1 MSTRKNTAIKVQ
13 TDVITDAERLTYA
26 IEEGSIVQ
34 TETGYWVVRDGAWIN
49 LNSSDAQGLGW
60 VRWDDDQY
68 TSVSKLSITSG
79 STVTLPNNAATI
91 TSYLNTPSVLY
102 NPTTQRVYG
111 IKENDMYVATIVFNA
126 SAANATNTYAEL
138 KLEGG
143 NGTPYERLAA
153 TITFPKGNNE
163 THPFHFMFQYYVD
176 ADFMENGNY
185 WTLTADGSTIQ
196 TWDHVMFIQRT
207 QSR

>member
-1 MSTRKNTAIKVQ
+1 MTTTLNSAIKVQ
-13 TDVITDAERLTYA
+13 TDVISDAERLTYA

-34 TETGYWVVRDGAWIN
+34 TETGYWVVRSGAWVN

-68 TSVSKLSITSG
+68 TSASKFTIAQDATE
-79 STVTLPNNAATI
+79 TLPNNGATI
-91 TSYLNTPSVLY
+91 TSYLNTPTDLY
-102 NPTTQRVYG
+102 NPSTKRVYG

-126 SAANATNTYAEL
+126 SAANANSTYGEL

-153 TITFPKGNNE
+153 TINFPKGNDVE
-163 THPFHFMFQYYVD
+163 HPFHFMFQYYVD
-176 ADFMENGNY
+176 ADFMTNGNF
-185 WTLTADGSTIQ
+185 WTITAEGGAIQ
-196 TWDHVMFIQRT
+196 VWDIIMFIQRT

>member
-1 MSTRKNTAIKVQ
+1 MTTTLNSAIKVQ
-13 TDVITDAERLTYA
+13 TDVISDAERLTYA

-34 TETGYWVVRDGAWIN
+34 TETGYWVVRSGAWVN

-68 TSVSKLSITSG
+68 TSASKFTIAQDATE
-79 STVTLPNNAATI
+79 TLPNNGATI
-91 TSYLNTPSVLY
+91 TSYLNTPTDLY
-102 NPTTQRVYG
+102 NPSTKRVYG

-126 SAANATNTYAEL
+126 SAANANSTYGEL

-153 TITFPKGNNE
+153 TINFPKGNDVE
-163 THPFHFMFQYYVD
+163 HPFHFMFQYYVD
-176 ADFMENGNY
+176 ADFMTNGNF
-185 WTLTADGSTIQ
+185 WTITATGGAIQ
-196 TWDHVMFIQRT
+196 VWDIIMFIQRT

>member
-1 MSTRKNTAIKVQ
+1 MTTTLNSAIKVQ

-34 TETGYWVVRDGAWIN
+34 TETGYWIVRSGAWVN

-60 VRWDDDQY
+60 VRWDDGQY
-68 TSVSKLSITSG
+68 TAANKLTIAQDA
-79 STVTLPNNAATI
+79 TVTLPNNAATI

-111 IKENDMYVATIVFNA
+111 IKENDMYIATIVFNA
-126 SAANATNTYAEL
+126 SAANAQQAYAEL

-153 TITFPKGNNE
+153 TINFPRGNDVA
-163 THPFHFMFQYYVD
+163 HPFHNVFQYYVD
-176 ADFMENGNY
+176 ADFMTNGNY
-185 WTLTADGSTIQ
+185 WTITATGGSIQ
-196 TWDHVMFIQRT
+196 IWDCIMFIQRT